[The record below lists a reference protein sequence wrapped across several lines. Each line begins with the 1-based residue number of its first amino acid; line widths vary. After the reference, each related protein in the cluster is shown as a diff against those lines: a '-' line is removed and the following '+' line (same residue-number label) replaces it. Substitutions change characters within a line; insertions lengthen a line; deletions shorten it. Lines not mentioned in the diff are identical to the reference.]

1 MRTVS
6 VIALTLNTIA
16 QASQPDIS
24 AATQPTTAPHDDA
37 LPGSEI
43 ATEIVEMLGPTFT
56 ETSLYGYLVLMLGL
70 VGGLAAARIVKT
82 ILRNVSDRLKQR
94 GWPVRAAVFQHASG
108 PASLALFSLGL
119 AIGFQGLFLTEQ
131 IRPLALKLIGLLYI
145 VAIGWFLYNLVD
157 LIDFALRR
165 VTAKSATRLDDT
177 VVTLLRKALRIFLLI
192 MLALFIAQNFFGANI
207 TAWLAGLGIAGLAVS
222 LAAQDSVKNLFG
234 SLTVLIERPFGLGD
248 RIIFDGFDGT
258 VEQIGFR
265 SSKVR
270 LLTGHLLTVPNM
282 RFTDGAIENIT
293 ARPHIS
299 RTMNLPLAYD
309 TPPEKV
315 EHAVGIIKR
324 ILAEQDILEPINSPD
339 RQPRVFFNEFGQAG
353 LNIMI
358 TYAYGINHNGRDWW
372 SYQAHGEMLNFRILR
387 AFAQD
392 GIELAFPTQTMY
404 LASDPKRQLSVKLVQ
419 DNASHG

>member
-1 MRTVS
+1 VFVNS
-6 VIALTLNTIA
+6 LTLNLIA
-16 QASQPDIS
+16 QATQPEQA
-24 AATQPTTAPHDDA
+24 AATQPTTAPQDA
-37 LPGSEI
+37 SMPGGEV
-43 ATEIVEMLGPTFT
+43 ATQVVKMLGPTFT
-56 ETSLYGYLVLMLGL
+56 QTSMYGFLVLMLGL

-82 ILRNVSDRLKQR
+82 TMRNVSERLKQR
-94 GWPVRAAVFQHASG
+94 NWPVRAAVFQHASG
-108 PASLALFSLGL
+108 PASLALFTLGL
-119 AIGFQGLFLTEQ
+119 AIGLQGLYLTEQ

-192 MLALFIAQNFFGANI
+192 MLSLFIAQNFFGANI

-293 ARPHIS
+293 ARPHIT
-299 RTMNLPLAYD
+299 RTMNLPLTYD

-315 EHAVGIIKR
+315 EQAVSTIKR
-324 ILAEQDILEPINSPD
+324 ILNEREIFDPINVPD
-339 RQPRVFFNEFGQAG
+339 RQPRVFFNDLGQAG
-353 LNIMI
+353 LNIMV
-358 TYAYGINHNGRDWW
+358 TYAYGINQDGRDWW
-372 SYQAHGEMLNFRILR
+372 SYQEHGEMLNFRILR
-387 AFAQD
+387 AFAQE
-392 GIELAFPTQTMY
+392 GIEMAYPTQTMY
-404 LASDPKRQLSVKLVQ
+404 LASDPKRQLSLKLVQ
-419 DNASHG
+419 DNAANG